1 MDGKGS
7 PLSPAGGRPGAA
19 GRQEEPEIEVG
30 VSEDP
35 AAAEDVV
42 KALTAAITTIAA
54 DILQKTAKDNL
65 QALIK
70 PQIEQ
75 SLNAMVPAL
84 VENAVAAE
92 KVLIKEI
99 VQETTRQTL
108 PGMVGPILD
117 RLAQEIIR
125 DEVRKLMGE
134 AAKEIIEKIA
144 WEVIPLQAETEVK
157 KEIERLTA
165 EP

>member
-1 MDGKGS
+1 MDSKGS
-7 PLSPAGGRPGAA
+7 PLYPGGGGPGSV

-30 VSEDP
+30 VSEDLP
-35 AAAEDVV
+35 AAEEVI
-42 KALTAAITTIAA
+42 KALAAAITKIAE
-54 DILQKTAKDNL
+54 DLFEKTARDHL
-65 QALIK
+65 QSLVK
-70 PQIEQ
+70 LQVEQ
-75 SLNAMVPAL
+75 SLNATVPAL
-84 VENAVAAE
+84 VQNAVAE
-92 KVLIKEI
+92 EQVLIKET

-157 KEIERLTA
+157 KEIERLTT